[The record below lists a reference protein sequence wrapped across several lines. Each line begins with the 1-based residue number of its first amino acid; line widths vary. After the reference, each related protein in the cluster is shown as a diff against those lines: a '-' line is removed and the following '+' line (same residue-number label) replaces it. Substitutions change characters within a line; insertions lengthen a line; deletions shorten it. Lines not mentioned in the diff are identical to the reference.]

1 MVRNVNGGSKAKGQ
15 ARKFAT
21 SSKSARALRV
31 STDESELY
39 SQVTAYLGNGMCHV
53 LCDDGITRLCHIRGK
68 FRGRGKR
75 DNLVVTGSWLL
86 VGLREWAT
94 ESKTKMQDCDLLE
107 VYSASDKEIL
117 RDIKTVNWTIF
128 VSNDRRTAGVG
139 GDCDGLEFSN
149 EQSDE
154 HQAIMD
160 EEFAKSKETGK
171 KTVIALGEDNGE
183 VIDVEDI

>member
-1 MVRNVNGGSKAKGQ
+1 MVKNVKGGSKAKGQ
-15 ARKFAT
+15 ARKFAST
-21 SSKSARALRV
+21 PKHARALRV

-39 SQVTAYLGNGMCHV
+39 AQVTKYLGNGMCDV
-53 LCDDGITRLCHIRGK
+53 LCEDGITRLCHIRGK

-75 DNLVVTGSWLL
+75 DNLVMNGSWLL

-94 ESKTKMQDCDLLE
+94 ESKTKKQDCDLLE
-107 VYSASDKEIL
+107 VYSESDKETL
-117 RDIKTVNWTIF
+117 RDIKTVNWCIF
-128 VSNDRRTAGVG
+128 VSNDRSGAGIA
-139 GDCDGLEFSN
+139 GDNDDLEFST
-149 EQSDE
+149 EQTDE

-183 VIDVEDI
+183 EIDVDDI

>member
-1 MVRNVNGGSKAKGQ
+1 MVKNAGGNKTKGQ
-15 ARKFAT
+15 ARKFA
-21 SSKSARALRV
+21 SGGAKNDKLRI
-31 STDESELY
+31 SEDECEVY
-39 SQVTAYLGNGMCHV
+39 AMVEKMLGNGMCHV
-53 LCDDGITRLCHIRGK
+53 LCHDSVTRLCHIRGK

-107 VYSASDKEIL
+107 VYGESDKENL
-117 RDIKTVNWTIF
+117 RDIKTVNWSIF
-128 VSNDRRTAGVG
+128 VSNDRATAGAH
-139 GDCDGLEFSN
+139 DGLEFSN

-160 EEFAKSKETGK
+160 EEFAKSKDTGK

-183 VIDVEDI
+183 EIDVEDI

>member
-39 SQVTAYLGNGMCHV
+39 AQVTAYLGNGMCHV
-53 LCDDGITRLCHIRGK
+53 LCDDAITRLCHIRGK

-75 DNLVVTGSWLL
+75 DNLVATGSWLL

-107 VYSASDKEIL
+107 VYGESDKENL
-117 RDIKTVNWTIF
+117 RDIKTVNWSIF
-128 VSNDRRTAGVG
+128 VSNDRATAGEY
-139 GDCDGLEFSN
+139 DGLEFSN

-183 VIDVEDI
+183 EIDVEDI